1 MAYHQCQPAYVHPTN
16 AVNLLL
22 ETHST
27 RESDSEPS
35 GAAVLSSMRCTL
47 LTMMSKRPN
56 VVRVNAT
63 AASIEAASHTLHE
76 TNAALLAESLLSAAT
91 VSAPL

>member
-1 MAYHQCQPAYVHPTN
+1 MHPTN

-27 RESDSEPS
+27 RESEPS